1 MLQTIRAK
9 LVFLLCVVLLGTASL
24 GYLLISNTIKAK
36 LAVEKVQTADEIA
49 KQTDELIIHIRE
61 HQITFNPKAI
71 EDYNKSNTDLL
82 EHVKELGAILNK
94 KENILL
100 LAEIKKTAEELK
112 NSTDERFALITKYAS
127 QINTPEF
134 AQTPDGKRFET
145 LTNQGHEIFAAL
157 LECRRRSLPCRRRG
171 PRRAS
176 AGGHAHAQSRPTT
189 AAGTSARCREST
201 GYRPHR

>member
-71 EDYNKSNTDLL
+71 EDYNKSYTDLL

-100 LAEIKKTAEELK
+100 LAEIKKTAE
-112 NSTDERFALITKYAS
+112 
-127 QINTPEF
+127 
-134 AQTPDGKRFET
+134 
-145 LTNQGHEIFAAL
+145 
-157 LECRRRSLPCRRRG
+157 
-171 PRRAS
+171 
-176 AGGHAHAQSRPTT
+176 
-189 AAGTSARCREST
+189 
-201 GYRPHR
+201 